1 MSSVDGKPTNAVYG
15 YVNMLLKIIAEAQP
29 SHIIATFDVKAP
41 TFRKKMY
48 DAYKAQRKPMPE
60 DLAAQLPIIKEVL
73 AAMKIQIVT
82 LEGYEA
88 DDLIGTL
95 AKMSI

>member
-1 MSSVDGKPTNAVYG
+1 
-15 YVNMLLKIIAEAQP
+15 
-29 SHIIATFDVKAP
+29 
-41 TFRKKMY
+41 
-48 DAYKAQRKPMPE
+48 MPE

-95 AKMSI
+95 AKKCPFETIIVGAFTSKVAIIWLGCASAIIFSNILT